1 MHRFDRR
8 TFLAASTGLA
18 LMSTLAPSAL
28 TAGDRRRAVETG
40 ARWAVQ
46 FEGEP
51 PAVMTIDEAMLAM
64 KTPGLSFALID
75 GGKVAWAGGYGV
87 LETGQPARV
96 ATRTLFQA
104 GSVSKPI
111 ASIAALRLRDAGLLD
126 LDRPVEGYL
135 GDYRL
140 PRDEGVGDAPVTL
153 RNLLSHTSGVRAGGY
168 NGYEPG
174 KPLPTYDEILR
185 GRPPANST
193 EVRVVV
199 PPNSEMAYSGAGYTL
214 AQMAMAK
221 AGSKPFDALMEHWL
235 LKPFGMADSS
245 FTFPLPERLHART
258 ARGHRADGAMVPGG
272 WAVHPEQA
280 AAGMWSTA
288 TDIARFACL
297 VRDAYLGKGGPL
309 KRESAAE
316 FLRIVMEDEGL
327 GIIVIGE
334 GETLQFRH
342 AGGTQGYRAY
352 FTLHVASGQGAA
364 YMANSDE
371 GQALGSAVLRGASA
385 AYGWSGFKPTTHR
398 RATLATAVLQSLV
411 GIYAFGEGG
420 PRVAVAYIE
429 AGNVIE
435 LRFPN
440 GDAYPMIPIGPRQFV
455 HLRTGRVVAFDGEG
469 LMQFG
474 EQVGT
479 RIPDTSGQ

>member
-1 MHRFDRR
+1 MHPFNRR
-8 TFLAASTGLA
+8 TFMAASAAAILA
-18 LMSTLAPSAL
+18 TPAR
-28 TAGDRRRAVETG
+28 AGEDRRRAVEGG
-40 ARWAVQ
+40 ARWGVQ

-51 PAVMTIDEAMLAM
+51 LALMSIGEAMAATR
-64 KTPGLSFALID
+64 TPGLSFALID
-75 GGKVAWAGGYGV
+75 GGKVAWSGGYGV
-87 LETGQPARV
+87 LETGKPARV
-96 ATRTLFQA
+96 GPRTLFQA

-111 ASIAALRLRDAGLLD
+111 ASIAALRLRDAGVLD
-126 LDRPVEGYL
+126 LDRPVESYL
-135 GDYRL
+135 GDYRI

-168 NGYEPG
+168 DGYEPG
-174 KPLPTYDEILR
+174 KRLPTYDQILR
-185 GRPPANST
+185 GQPPANSV

-199 PPNSEMAYSGAGYTL
+199 PPNSEMAYSGAGYTV
-214 AQMAMAK
+214 AQIAMAK
-221 AGSKPFDALMEHWL
+221 AAAKPFDALMEQWL
-235 LKPFGMADSS
+235 LKPFGMADST
-245 FTFPLPERLHART
+245 FTFPLPQRLHART
-258 ARGHRADGAMVPGG
+258 ARGYRADGAMVPGG

-288 TDIARFACL
+288 SDLARFACL

-316 FLRIVMEDEGL
+316 FLRIVMDDEGL
-327 GIIVIGE
+327 GVIVIGE

-342 AGGTQGYRAY
+342 AGGTQGYRAF

-385 AYGWSGFKPTTHR
+385 AYGWPGFRPTIHKR
-398 RATLATAVLQSLV
+398 ETLEPAVLKSLV
-411 GIYAFGEGG
+411 GTYVFGEDG
-420 PRVAVAYIE
+420 PRVAVAYMD
-429 AGNVIE
+429 AVNGIE

-440 GDAYPMIPIGPRQFV
+440 GDVYPMVPIGPRRFV
-455 HLRTGRVVAFDGEG
+455 HVQTGRVIGFEGDG
-469 LMQFG
+469 LMQVG

-479 RIPDTSGQ
+479 RVPG